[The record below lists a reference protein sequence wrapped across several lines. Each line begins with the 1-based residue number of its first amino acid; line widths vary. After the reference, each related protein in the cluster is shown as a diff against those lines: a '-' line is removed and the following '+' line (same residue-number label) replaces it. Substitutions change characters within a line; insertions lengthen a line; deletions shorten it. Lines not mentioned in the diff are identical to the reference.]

1 MLRRHAFFLLPLAV
15 LLAVPGMG
23 QAQDNGQNRRVTD
36 NFLGDRDTDRLN
48 FRQLGELIISQ
59 IEPHWTPRRG
69 ALDTA
74 LSTTISFELGPDGTL
89 AAQPSIIRQ
98 SGAGEAGREAADLHG
113 ADAIRAVE
121 MAAPFDLPA
130 DYYPA
135 WKSVTI
141 TFDWKLSR

>member
-1 MLRRHAFFLLPLAV
+1 MLRRHAFFLLPIAV
-15 LLAVPGMG
+15 LLAAPGMG
-23 QAQDNGQNRRVTD
+23 QAEDSGQNRRLTAD
-36 NFLGDRDTDRLN
+36 FLGEGDTDRLS
-48 FRQLGELIISQ
+48 FSELRGLIISQ

-74 LSTTISFELGPDGTL
+74 LSTTVSFELGSDGNL
-89 AAQPSIIRQ
+89 AAQPSIVRQ
-98 SGAGEAGREAADLHG
+98 SGAGEAGQEAADLHG

-121 MAAPFDLPA
+121 LAAPFDLPA
-130 DYYPA
+130 DDYPV